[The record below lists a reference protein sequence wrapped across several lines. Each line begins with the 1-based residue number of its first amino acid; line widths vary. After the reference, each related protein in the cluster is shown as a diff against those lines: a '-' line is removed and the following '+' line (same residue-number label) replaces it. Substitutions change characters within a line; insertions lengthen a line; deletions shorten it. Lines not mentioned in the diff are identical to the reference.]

1 MNGVRVGKRI
11 IGADAPVTVGWEN
24 IGRVEGGP
32 VKQFVFTY
40 FQPTVLFALLA
51 FWYYAPNSIAVA
63 STAIWIGIGLKA
75 LLLALEWVNPRYDSW
90 RLTWKEFATDL
101 FYVGLGY
108 TVLRMADNYIGD
120 GVMIEAIQG
129 SFDWDKFAWFTG
141 LPLLVQALLISMI
154 FDFGQYWMHRG
165 MHNWYPL
172 WLTHA
177 PHHYIT
183 QLNINKGAVGNPV
196 ELFLI
201 GLGIGGFFDFLPRAF
216 LIAGTLGLAVGTYQ
230 HINVRF
236 NTPRWWRF
244 LFNTRRTTKPLV
256 AIMPAPGSSS
266 TACSALASTVRRSC
280 SAWKAG
286 AGCRSARRWSTPLPR
301 GIRRSSRSFCA
312 SANRQPPYRPSNRS
326 LRLRLRRTSLGTS
339 HVCLCSGRGKRFAFF
354 RGTAGEIASEIAFH
368 RPDLARGKLAA
379 PRRAPVAG
387 RGVRQARS
395 LVPDKWNKLR
405 DRWQYAHI
413 QQA

>member
-1 MNGVRVGKRI
+1 MSGTRVGNRI

-32 VKQFVFTY
+32 IKQFVFTY
-40 FQPTVLFALLA
+40 FQPFFLFSFIA

-63 STAIWIGIGLKA
+63 STAFAMALAFRI
-75 LLLALEWVNPRYDSW
+75 LLLGLEWVNPRYDSW

-108 TVLRMADNYIGD
+108 TILRMVDVYIGD
-120 GVMIEAIQG
+120 GVIIEFVQT
-129 SFDWDKFAWFTG
+129 SFDWESFSWFTAM
-141 LPLLVQALLISMI
+141 PLLVQALAISMI

-201 GLGIGGFFDFLPRAF
+201 GLGVGGFFDFLPRAF
-216 LIAGTLGLAVGTYQ
+216 LIAGAIGVTVGIYQ

-236 NTPRWWRF
+236 NTPAWWRF
-244 LFNTRRTTKPLV
+244 IFNTTEHHSVHHSQDYEATRSNYSATWIIWDRIFGTCVDGEAEVLGMEGGRRMDIRETMHFPFTEGYKSTKAWLGQKLKPQ
-256 AIMPAPGSSS
+256 
-266 TACSALASTVRRSC
+266 LASD
-280 SAWKAG
+280 
-286 AGCRSARRWSTPLPR
+286 
-301 GIRRSSRSFCA
+301 
-312 SANRQPPYRPSNRS
+312 Q
-326 LRLRLRRTSLGTS
+326 
-339 HVCLCSGRGKRFAFF
+339 
-354 RGTAGEIASEIAFH
+354 H
-368 RPDLARGKLAA
+368 REPAE
-379 PRRAPVAG
+379 
-387 RGVRQARS
+387 
-395 LVPDKWNKLR
+395 
-405 DRWQYAHI
+405 
-413 QQA
+413 